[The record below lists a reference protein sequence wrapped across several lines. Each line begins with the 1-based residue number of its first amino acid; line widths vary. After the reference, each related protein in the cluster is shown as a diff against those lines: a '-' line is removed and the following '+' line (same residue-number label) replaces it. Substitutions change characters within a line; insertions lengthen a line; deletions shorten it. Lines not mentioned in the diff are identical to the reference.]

1 MLPEEDGYW
10 QKWLAKHGE
19 RVRVLCAPQE
29 SAIRQQD
36 WDTLHQVTLE
46 KEQILEALWQYP
58 PAQLPPEA
66 LAFVQELWRINQQ
79 LRQMIE
85 EHMSALRTD
94 MAHLHRTRDTLQR
107 YHANASPGSVE
118 DRAA

>member
-10 QKWLAKHGE
+10 QKWLANHGE
-19 RVRVLCAPQE
+19 RIRLLCALQE
-29 SAIRQQD
+29 SAVRQQD

-46 KEQILEALWQYP
+46 KEQILEALWQCSP
-58 PAQLPPEA
+58 TQLPPEA
-66 LAFVQELWRINQQ
+66 LAFVQELWHINQQ
-79 LRQMIE
+79 LQRMME

-94 MAHLHRTRDTLQR
+94 MAHHLRTRDMLQH
-107 YHANASPGSVE
+107 YYTTAAPGNVE

>member
-19 RVRVLCAPQE
+19 RIRVLCALQE

-46 KEQILEALWQYP
+46 KEQILESLWQCP

-66 LAFVQELWRINQQ
+66 LAFVQELWHINQQ
-79 LRQMIE
+79 LQRMME
-85 EHMSALRTD
+85 ECMSALQAEL
-94 MAHLHRTRDTLQR
+94 AHHHRTRDMLQR
-107 YHANASPGSVE
+107 YYANASPGSME